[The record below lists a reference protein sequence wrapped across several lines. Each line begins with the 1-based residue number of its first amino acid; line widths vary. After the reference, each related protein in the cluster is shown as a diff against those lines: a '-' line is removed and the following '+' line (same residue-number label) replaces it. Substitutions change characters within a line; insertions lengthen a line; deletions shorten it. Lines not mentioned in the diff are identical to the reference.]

1 MEGREM
7 LSRLRIVFFGSVT
20 VALLLVPGVA
30 LGQGVDQV
38 FLTKGPPSR
47 GTIADAGMSRDKV
60 QLDSGGAGRDIA
72 VNEIVRITYKEEP
85 SELSSGRN
93 HAIQRN
99 YAQGLAELKKLDG
112 RRIDRALVK
121 QDIEY
126 YRALCQCKL
135 AMSEG
140 GDKAA
145 ASAAMVSF
153 VSKAPQSYHF
163 YEAAEVLGDVAM
175 ASGKWADA
183 VKYYGPIA
191 SAGATLGEPWPD
203 YQMRA
208 NNALGRAN
216 LGEKQFGE
224 ALTKFQAVIGA
235 DASTPEA
242 IRQKNLAQVG
252 RAVCLAETGK
262 AAEGI
267 NILQDLIN
275 KNDPQDGALFARA
288 YNALGRCYLKQGKTK
303 EAVLALLHTDVL
315 FFNEADAH
323 AEALY
328 HLSKLWSEVNK
339 SDRAT
344 AARTTLKQ
352 RYAGSIWATLE

>member
-1 MEGREM
+1 M
-7 LSRLRIVFFGSVT
+7 LSSLRVSFLGGVIAGLLFASGS
-20 VALLLVPGVA
+20 ALA
-30 LGQGVDQV
+30 QGVDQV
-38 FLTKGPPSR
+38 FLAKGPPSR

-60 QLDSGGAGRDIA
+60 QLDSGGAGRDIW
-72 VNEIVRITYKEEP
+72 VNEIVRITFKDEP
-85 SELSSGRN
+85 AELNAGRN

-99 YAQGLAELKKLDG
+99 YSQGLAELKKLDG
-112 RRIDRALVK
+112 RRIDRALVM

-145 ASAAMVSF
+145 ASAAMYSF
-153 VSKAPQSYHF
+153 VSKAPQNYHF
-163 YEAAEVLGDVAM
+163 YEAAEVLGDLAM

-191 SAGATLGEPWPD
+191 GAPWAD

-216 LGEKQFGE
+216 LGEKQFSE
-224 ALTKFQAVIGA
+224 AQAKFQAVIGV

-242 IRQKNLAQVG
+242 IKQKNLAQVG
-252 RAVCLAETGK
+252 RATCLAETGK
-262 AAEGI
+262 APEAV
-267 NILQDLIN
+267 NILQDLIS
-275 KNDPQDGALFARA
+275 KNDPQDAALFARI
-288 YNALGRCYLKQGKTK
+288 YNALGRCYVKQGKTK
-303 EAVLALLHTDVL
+303 DAVLALLHTDVL

-344 AARTTLKQ
+344 AARATLKQ

>member
-1 MEGREM
+1 
-7 LSRLRIVFFGSVT
+7 
-20 VALLLVPGVA
+20 
-30 LGQGVDQV
+30 
-38 FLTKGPPSR
+38 
-47 GTIADAGMSRDKV
+47 MSRDKV
-60 QLDSGGAGRDIA
+60 TLDGGGAAREIW
-72 VNEIVRITYKEEP
+72 VNEIVRITYKDEP
-85 SELSSGRN
+85 SELNSGRN

-112 RRIDRALVK
+112 RQIERALVK

-126 YRALCQCKL
+126 YRALCQCKV

-145 ASAAMVSF
+145 ASAAMLSF
-153 VSKAPQSYHF
+153 VSRAPQNYHF
-163 YEAAEVLGDVAM
+163 YEAAEVLGDLAM

-191 SAGATLGEPWPD
+191 GAPWPD

-242 IRQKNLAQVG
+242 IRQKNLAHVG
-252 RAVCLAETGK
+252 RAICLAETGK
-262 AAEGI
+262 APEGI
-267 NILQDLIN
+267 SILQDLIN
-275 KNDPQDGALFARA
+275 KNDPQDAALFARA
-288 YNALGRCYLKQGKTK
+288 YNALGQCYVKQGKPK
-303 EAVLALLHTDVL
+303 DAVLALLHTDVL

-328 HLSKLWSEVNK
+328 HLSKLWLEVNK

-344 AARTTLKQ
+344 AARATLKQ
-352 RYAGSIWATLE
+352 RYAGSIWATME

>member
-1 MEGREM
+1 MF
-7 LSRLRIVFFGSVT
+7 SSLRVLVLCSMT
-20 VALLLVPGVA
+20 ALLLLVCGSA
-30 LGQGVDQV
+30 AGQGVDQV

-47 GTIADAGMSRDKV
+47 GTIADAGMSWDKV
-60 QLDSGGAGRDIA
+60 QLDSGGAARDIW
-72 VNEIVRITYKEEP
+72 VNEIVRITYKDEP
-85 SELSSGRN
+85 AELSSGRN

-112 RRIDRALVK
+112 RKVDRALVM

-145 ASAAMVSF
+145 ASAAMRDF
-153 VSKAPQSYHF
+153 VTKAPQSYHF
-163 YEAAEVLGDVAM
+163 YEAAEVLGDLAM

-191 SAGATLGEPWPD
+191 GAPWPD

-208 NNALGRAN
+208 NNALGRAH
-216 LGEKQFGE
+216 LQEKQFSE
-224 ALTKFQAVIGA
+224 ALAKFQAVIGR
-235 DASTPEA
+235 DASTPEEN
-242 IRQKNLAQVG
+242 RQKNLAQVG
-252 RAVCLAETGK
+252 RAICLAETGK
-262 AAEGI
+262 AGEAV

-275 KNDPQDGALFARA
+275 KNDPQDAALFARA
-288 YNALGRCYLKQGKTK
+288 YNALGRCYMKQGKTK

-315 FFNEADAH
+315 FFNETDAH

-344 AARTTLKQ
+344 AARATLKQ

>member
-1 MEGREM
+1 M
-7 LSRLRIVFFGSVT
+7 SRRMRLTLFGGVIT
-20 VALLLVPGVA
+20 GFLLAHGAVLAQPGM
-30 LGQGVDQV
+30 DQV

-47 GTIADAGMSRDKV
+47 GTISEAGMSRDKV
-60 QLDSGGAGRDIA
+60 TLDGGGAAREIG
-72 VNEIVRITYKEEP
+72 VNEIVRITFKDEP
-85 SELSSGRN
+85 AELSAGRN

-112 RRIDRALVK
+112 KRVDRALVL

-126 YRALCQCKL
+126 YRALCQCKV

-145 ASAAMVSF
+145 ASAALFSF

-191 SAGATLGEPWPD
+191 SAPWPD

-208 NNALGRAN
+208 NNALGRAH
-216 LGEKQFGE
+216 LGEKQFSE
-224 ALTKFQAVIGA
+224 ALAKFQAVING
-235 DASTPEA
+235 DPSTPEA
-242 IRQKNLAQVG
+242 IRQRNLAHVG
-252 RAVCLAETGK
+252 RSICLAETGK
-262 AAEGI
+262 APEGI
-267 NILQDLIN
+267 SILQDLIN
-275 KNDPQDGALFARA
+275 RNDPQDAALFARA

-315 FFNEADAH
+315 FSNEAEPH

-339 SDRAT
+339 SDRAA
-344 AARTTLKQ
+344 AARTTLRQ